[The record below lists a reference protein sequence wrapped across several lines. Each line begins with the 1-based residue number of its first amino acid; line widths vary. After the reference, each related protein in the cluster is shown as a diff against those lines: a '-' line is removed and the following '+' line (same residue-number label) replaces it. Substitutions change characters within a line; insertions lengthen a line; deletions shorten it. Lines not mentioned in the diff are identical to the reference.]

1 MHIELTCVKY
11 VCDWEIPVNHMLRR
25 RAHAISISKAD
36 MDSDN
41 DLYARHFYLFS
52 DKMYTRSGEGPGAT
66 ITTNLITPDARAGGQ
81 AAGGAF
87 KGTNII
93 LLNKS
98 FLIKLV
104 K

>member
-41 DLYARHFYLFS
+41 DLDARYFYLLS
-52 DKMYTRSGEGPGAT
+52 
-66 ITTNLITPDARAGGQ
+66 
-81 AAGGAF
+81 AF
-87 KGTNII
+87 R
-93 LLNKS
+93 
-98 FLIKLV
+98 
-104 K
+104 